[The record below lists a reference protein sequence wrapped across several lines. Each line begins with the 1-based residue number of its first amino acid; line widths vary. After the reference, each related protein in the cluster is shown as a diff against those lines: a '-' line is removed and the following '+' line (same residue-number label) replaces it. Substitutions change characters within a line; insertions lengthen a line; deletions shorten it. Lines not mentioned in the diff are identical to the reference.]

1 MIKNSLLKI
10 NSLWE
15 NTAKLMGDSYL
26 KTIVRIITPNIFSS
40 LIEAFSYYFINAM
53 VTVSAVIFIA
63 TAKTMAFNSSINK

>member
-1 MIKNSLLKI
+1 
-10 NSLWE
+10 
-15 NTAKLMGDSYL
+15 MGDSYL

-63 TAKTMAFNSSINK
+63 TAKTMAFTSSINK